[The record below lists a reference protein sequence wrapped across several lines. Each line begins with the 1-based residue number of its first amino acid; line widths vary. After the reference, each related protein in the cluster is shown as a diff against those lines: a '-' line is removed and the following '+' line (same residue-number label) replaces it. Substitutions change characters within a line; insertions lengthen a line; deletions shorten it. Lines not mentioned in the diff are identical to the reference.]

1 MRRRVDEEFYE
12 PAVGLLLEG
21 GGILLHRFRL
31 SYESF
36 SVDEEEE
43 NGILKV
49 PRMND
54 VSDFVAGLRES
65 VDKTFDFV
73 QALEFVL
80 ERDKKMISVE
90 VRDMV
95 LRALERK

>member
-1 MRRRVDEEFYE
+1 MRRRTDEEFYE

-36 SVDEEEE
+36 TADEEE